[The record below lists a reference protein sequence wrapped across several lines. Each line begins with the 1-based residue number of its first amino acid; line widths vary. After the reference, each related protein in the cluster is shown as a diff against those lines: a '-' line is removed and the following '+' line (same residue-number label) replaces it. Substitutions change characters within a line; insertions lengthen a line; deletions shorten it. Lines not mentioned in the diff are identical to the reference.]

1 MGRSFNISIAAASL
15 DRSTK
20 FGARHTSNRRRPVD
34 ERQTLVFHSE
44 VYLAHLSPSLLTLGR
59 MKFWRVLLNVYH
71 MHILPRINQALCRCA
86 ALEKLP
92 AAREMTGV
100 SIDGYAG
107 WIGPRS

>member
-1 MGRSFNISIAAASL
+1 M
-15 DRSTK
+15 
-20 FGARHTSNRRRPVD
+20 
-34 ERQTLVFHSE
+34 E
-44 VYLAHLSPSLLTLGR
+44 
-59 MKFWRVLLNVYH
+59 FWRVLLNVYH
-71 MHILPRINQALCRCA
+71 MHILLRVNQALCRCA

>member
-1 MGRSFNISIAAASL
+1 
-15 DRSTK
+15 
-20 FGARHTSNRRRPVD
+20 
-34 ERQTLVFHSE
+34 
-44 VYLAHLSPSLLTLGR
+44 